1 MAWGPRLAFAALKS
15 WEDITD
21 KFLFK
26 VGGDGGGEGRVAIQY
41 AFDVYGMRDWLENR
55 DQEMKVFSFTGV
67 EMDLWL
73 AENPSENPSAS
84 WV

>member
-1 MAWGPRLAFAALKS
+1 MAEKDVWQFMK
-15 WEDITD
+15 
-21 KFLFK
+21 
-26 VGGDGGGEGRVAIQY
+26 Y

-55 DQEMKVFSFTGV
+55 DQEMKVFSFVGV

-73 AENPSENPSAS
+73 AENPSAS